1 MKICAS
7 APAKI
12 IWFGEHF
19 VVLGKPAIASSI
31 NLKAR
36 VCISDSVND
45 KIIIESKDLGVKY
58 IYGKDIPK
66 ELIQFRQIID
76 YCLSK
81 NIVTKL
87 KPFHAVIKSS
97 IPISSGLGSSA
108 STAVAFTAAF
118 LAYHNIGFNR
128 ELISRVAYEAEKIV
142 HAKPSGID
150 NTIASYGGFLVYQK
164 GRIRRIRVRWPRK
177 YLLLIVDTGVP
188 RNTGK
193 VVKMVLERY
202 QRNEDIMKY
211 IYTAAEK
218 IVRKAMKCLRNG
230 NIECIA
236 ELMNINHGLLASLG
250 ISIYEIESIVHRS
263 IMSGA
268 LAAKITGAGMGGS
281 VIILTDRTK
290 LNHVIRA
297 ISPLAHR
304 IIPVSPVSQGVTL
317 EELRK

>member
-36 VCISDSVND
+36 VCISNSIND
-45 KIIIESKDLGVKY
+45 KIIIESKDLGVKC
-58 IYGKDIPK
+58 IYGKDIPR
-66 ELIQFRQIID
+66 ELIQFIHIVE
-76 YCLSK
+76 YCLSE
-81 NIVTKL
+81 NIITKL
-87 KPFHAVIKSS
+87 KPFHAIIESS
-97 IPISSGLGSSA
+97 IPIASGLGSSA

-118 LAYHNIGFNR
+118 LAYHDVSFNR
-128 ELISRVAYEAEKIV
+128 ELISRIAYEAEKIV

-177 YLLLIVDTGVP
+177 FQLLIVDTGMP

-211 IYTAAEK
+211 IYMAAEK
-218 IVRKAMKCLRNG
+218 IVRKAIKCLRSG

-236 ELMNINHGLLASLG
+236 ELMNINHGLLVSLG
-250 ISIYEIESIVHRS
+250 ISTYEIESLVHRS

-281 VIILTDRTK
+281 IIVLTDRIK
-290 LNHVIRA
+290 LDHVIRA
-297 ISPLAHR
+297 ISPLAYR
-304 IIPVSPVSQGVTL
+304 IIPASPTSQGVTIERL
-317 EELRK
+317 